1 MHDNYNPQAEAHLKA
16 IKNGWICTFT
26 GKRFYPAAPCVA
38 DFDARDIAHSLSM
51 QCRYNGHV
59 GRFYSVA
66 EHCLIMCEEIAY
78 RFDFNLPW
86 AKCLNLQKWALVHDA
101 PEAYLGDLPYP
112 LKQLPEFA
120 FFRELEAK
128 YPPLLASWL
137 GLEGSTEPQEV
148 KALDLEIVASEAT
161 KLYHERHPDWI
172 LPATPTERLLSR
184 IQGLSPA
191 EAERAYLARFRSF
204 WPRLVKGD

>member
-1 MHDNYNPQAEAHLKA
+1 MHDNYTDQARIHLEA
-16 IKNGWICTFT
+16 IKSGWVCTFT
-26 GKRFYPAAPCVA
+26 GKKLYPAQPRIE

-59 GRFYSVA
+59 GKFYSVA
-66 EHCLIMCEEIAY
+66 EHCLIMEEEICQRYAGY
-78 RFDFNLPW
+78 YPW
-86 AKCLNLQKWALVHDA
+86 AQVDNLCRWALVHDA

-137 GLEGSTEPQEV
+137 GLEGSIEPQEV

-204 WPRLVKGD
+204 WPHLVKGE